1 MTTIRTI
8 AAVSLLLVLS
18 SCTSWKEAKAKRAE
32 RESYAN
38 PFYMKYLESDSAL
51 DREIMARIEALRAN
65 PESPVTHNA
74 LGALL
79 FERRFSNDAR
89 YEFKRALEF
98 DKRFYPARYNLA
110 LVEIAEGN
118 TGRAERILKKLLRH
132 KPGHP
137 EAHFTLGLLYEQR
150 GRNDAAID
158 HYAEA
163 FTINPDLLQVRLNPR
178 IVESKLVTASLLTI
192 YDASRARASA
202 RFMDAPGG
210 YIEPAVPVTETTPE
224 PVVPAELQTPAQP
237 APSTPPPGR

>member
-8 AAVSLLLVLS
+8 AAVSLLLLLS

-38 PFYMKYLESDSAL
+38 PFYMKYLEPESAL

-65 PESPVTHNA
+65 PASPVLHNE

-79 FERRFSNDAR
+79 FERRFPNDAR
-89 YEFKRALEF
+89 YEFERALEF

-118 TGRAERILKKLLRH
+118 TGRAERQLKKLIDQ

-137 EAHFTLGLLYEQR
+137 EAQFTLGLLYEQR

-158 HYAEA
+158 HYAKA
-163 FTINPDLLQVRLNPR
+163 YTINPDLLLVRLNPR
-178 IVESKLVTASLLTI
+178 IVESKLVTPSLLTI
-192 YDASRARASA
+192 YEASRTRASA
-202 RFMDAPGG
+202 EFMGAPGG
-210 YIEPAVPVTETTPE
+210 YVEPPAPVSEKATEPAE
-224 PVVPAELQTPAQP
+224 AATPAP
-237 APSTPPPGR
+237 ATPPPGR